1 METMKYGNSKNLKYI
16 LNNLFSLRNKLQ
28 KMDQNIVVDPER
40 PINTI
45 IFSMEMTNPYVFRQI
60 FELYD
65 KFIIQ
70 AVPMFFKESGIT
82 LRTGTNNNKNN
93 RRLISD
99 VEIYTDDIVEY
110 YLNEDLATV
119 PRTENSEACHIEQ
132 FNINMIRSIF
142 KSISKTTNLRV
153 YKTTMH
159 EDIFIDIKGLTTE
172 HLRLAS
178 SRYQSVEYDFS
189 EFENISSVPNIKIEI
204 SQFCNNMKSMTRGD
218 SDYTSFKVFPE
229 GLVVEG
235 RNNNGSVMR
244 DTKWGKVNKDYDES
258 EYVETK
264 VNSSLI
270 KALSK
275 INGMSMYGIVK
286 IMSEQNGYLK
296 LNHKIGDFGE
306 HNIYLIDIS

>member
-1 METMKYGNSKNLKYI
+1 METNVI
-16 LNNLFSLRNKLQ
+16 
-28 KMDQNIVVDPER
+28 VDPEK
-40 PINTI
+40 PISTV
-45 IFSMEMTNPYVFRQI
+45 IFAMEMTNPYVFRQI

-70 AVPMFFKESGIT
+70 GVPMFFKESGIT
-82 LRTGTNNNKNN
+82 LRTGTNGNRNS

-99 VEIYTDDIVEY
+99 VEIFTDDIIEY

-132 FNINMIRSIF
+132 FNINLVRSIF
-142 KSISKTTNLRV
+142 KSISKTTNLRI
-153 YKTTMH
+153 YKTTLCD
-159 EDIFIDIKGLTTE
+159 DIMIDIKGLTTE
-172 HLRLAS
+172 HLRLNC

-189 EFENISSVPNIKIEI
+189 EFENMSAIPNIKIEI

-229 GLVVEG
+229 GLIVEG

-244 DTKWGKVNKDYDES
+244 DSQWGKIKKDYDES
-258 EYVETK
+258 DYVETK

-275 INGMSMYGIVK
+275 INGMSLYGIVK

-296 LNHKIGDFGE
+296 INHKLGDFGE
-306 HNIYLIDIS
+306 HNIYLIDTS

>member
-1 METMKYGNSKNLKYI
+1 MEIMKYGNSKNLKYI

>member
-1 METMKYGNSKNLKYI
+1 
-16 LNNLFSLRNKLQ
+16 
-28 KMDQNIVVDPER
+28 MDSNVIVDPER
-40 PINTI
+40 PISTI
-45 IFSMEMTNPYVFRQI
+45 IFSIEMTNPYVFRQI

-70 AVPMFFKESGIT
+70 GVPMFFKESGIT
-82 LRTGTNNNKNN
+82 LRTGTNNNRNN

-99 VEIYTDDIVEY
+99 VEIYTDDIIEY

-119 PRTENSEACHIEQ
+119 PRTEISEACHIEQ
-132 FNINMIRSIF
+132 FSIQLVRSIF
-142 KSISKTTNLRV
+142 KSISKSTNLRI
-153 YKTTMH
+153 YKTTFH
-159 EDIFIDIKGLTTE
+159 DDIMIDIKGLTTE

-189 EFENISSVPNIKIEI
+189 EFENMSSVPNIKIEI

-229 GLVVEG
+229 GLIIEG
-235 RNNNGSVMR
+235 RNNNGSIMR
-244 DTKWGKVNKDYDES
+244 DSKWGTVKKDYDATD
-258 EYVETK
+258 YVETK

-275 INGMSMYGIVK
+275 INGMSLYGIVK

-296 LNHKIGDFGE
+296 INHKIGDFGE
-306 HNIYLIDIS
+306 HNIYLIDTS

>member
-1 METMKYGNSKNLKYI
+1 
-16 LNNLFSLRNKLQ
+16 
-28 KMDQNIVVDPER
+28 MDSNVIVDPER

-45 IFSMEMTNPYVFRQI
+45 IFSIEMTNPYVFRQI

-70 AVPMFFKESGIT
+70 GVPMFFKESGIT
-82 LRTGTNNNKNN
+82 LRTGTNNNRNN

-99 VEIYTDDIVEY
+99 VEIYTDDIIEY

-119 PRTENSEACHIEQ
+119 PRTEISEACHIEQ
-132 FNINMIRSIF
+132 FSIQLVRSIF
-142 KSISKTTNLRV
+142 KSISKSTNLRI
-153 YKTTMH
+153 YKTTLH
-159 EDIFIDIKGLTTE
+159 DDIMIDIKGLTTE

-189 EFENISSVPNIKIEI
+189 EFENMSSVPNIKIEI

-229 GLVVEG
+229 GLIIEG
-235 RNNNGSVMR
+235 RNNNGSIMR
-244 DTKWGKVNKDYDES
+244 DSKWGTVKKDYDATD
-258 EYVETK
+258 YVETK

-275 INGMSMYGIVK
+275 INGMSLYGIVK

-296 LNHKIGDFGE
+296 INHKIGDFGE
-306 HNIYLIDIS
+306 HNIYLIDTS

>member
-1 METMKYGNSKNLKYI
+1 
-16 LNNLFSLRNKLQ
+16 
-28 KMDQNIVVDPER
+28 
-40 PINTI
+40 
-45 IFSMEMTNPYVFRQI
+45 
-60 FELYD
+60 
-65 KFIIQ
+65 
-70 AVPMFFKESGIT
+70 MFFKESGIT
-82 LRTGTNNNKNN
+82 LRTGTNSNKNN

-110 YLNEDLATV
+110 YLNEDLAAV

-159 EDIFIDIKGLTTE
+159 DDIFIDIKGLTTE

>member
-1 METMKYGNSKNLKYI
+1 
-16 LNNLFSLRNKLQ
+16 
-28 KMDQNIVVDPER
+28 
-40 PINTI
+40 
-45 IFSMEMTNPYVFRQI
+45 
-60 FELYD
+60 
-65 KFIIQ
+65 
-70 AVPMFFKESGIT
+70 
-82 LRTGTNNNKNN
+82 
-93 RRLISD
+93 
-99 VEIYTDDIVEY
+99 
-110 YLNEDLATV
+110 
-119 PRTENSEACHIEQ
+119 
-132 FNINMIRSIF
+132 
-142 KSISKTTNLRV
+142 
-153 YKTTMH
+153 
-159 EDIFIDIKGLTTE
+159 
-172 HLRLAS
+172 
-178 SRYQSVEYDFS
+178 
-189 EFENISSVPNIKIEI
+189 
-204 SQFCNNMKSMTRGD
+204 MKSMTRGD

>member
-1 METMKYGNSKNLKYI
+1 
-16 LNNLFSLRNKLQ
+16 
-28 KMDQNIVVDPER
+28 MDSNVIVDPER
-40 PINTI
+40 PISTL

-70 AVPMFFKESGIT
+70 GVPMFFKESGIT
-82 LRTGTNNNKNN
+82 LRTGTNNNRNN

-99 VEIYTDDIVEY
+99 VEIYTDDIIEY

-132 FNINMIRSIF
+132 FSIQLVRSIF
-142 KSISKTTNLRV
+142 KSISKSTNLRI
-153 YKTTMH
+153 YKTTLH
-159 EDIFIDIKGLTTE
+159 DDIMIDIKGLTTE
-172 HLRLAS
+172 HLRLSS

-189 EFENISSVPNIKIEI
+189 EFENMSSVPNIRIEI

-229 GLVVEG
+229 GLIIEG
-235 RNNNGSVMR
+235 RNNNGSIMR
-244 DTKWGKVNKDYDES
+244 DSKWGKVKKDYDATD
-258 EYVETK
+258 YVETK

-270 KALSK
+270 KALAK
-275 INGMSMYGIVK
+275 INGMSLYGIVK

-296 LNHKIGDFGE
+296 VNHKIGDFGE
-306 HNIYLIDIS
+306 HNIYLIDTS